1 MANRE
6 QSAEELF
13 GAALDLP
20 PERRA
25 AFLDQACHEE
35 PELRYLVEELL
46 IQNDRVGSFLAEP
59 LFTPH
64 SESDPSAG
72 SFPVGFQ
79 LAAGTKV
86 SRYSIIAPIG
96 YGGMG
101 VIYKAKDTELAR
113 FVALKFLPHAL
124 SQDPQALERL
134 RREARAASAL
144 NHPNICTI
152 YEIGKSENAV
162 FIAMEFLDGLTL
174 KHRISGRALETDVL
188 LSLAIEIADALD
200 AAHAKGI
207 IHRDIKPANILVTDR
222 GHVKIVDFGL
232 AKLAAHVS
240 TSRMTSTET
249 AAGGADNEELT
260 SPGSMLGTIAYMS
273 PEQATAKELDYRT
286 DLFSFGVVLYEM
298 ATGVLPFRGE
308 SAATIFDGILNHAP
322 VPATR
327 INSRLPERINEVID
341 RALEK
346 DRNLR
351 YQHASDI
358 RTDLQRVKR
367 DTELSRL
374 PFEVGTEAAIGART
388 STGGRSLKTGIG
400 RLWKV
405 IVAAVAAI
413 AALAVASYFYFHW
426 SPTLT
431 DKDTIVLADF
441 TNTTGD
447 AVFDGA
453 LRQGLVVELEQ
464 SPFLSLVSEQ
474 RIQQTLRMMG
484 HSPEVRL
491 TPDIA
496 REVCNRTESVGVVD
510 GSIASL
516 GSQYVLGL
524 TAVNCRTGDSLAEE
538 QATVNGKEQ
547 VLKALD
553 AAAARLRGKL
563 GESHSTV
570 QKFDAPIEQATTP
583 SLEALQA
590 YSLGQRSLAVKA
602 DPAAAVPF
610 FRRAIG
616 LDPNFAMAH
625 ALLGLNLA
633 YLGQTGLAAENLRK
647 AYELREGVS
656 EREKFLI
663 ESNYYFLA
671 TGDLEKARQAF
682 ELWNQIYPRDTPP
695 PGNLG
700 AIYINLGQYDKA
712 IEKSREALRLDGG
725 SAASYASLVGCL
737 SLSNRLAEAT
747 RTAQEAQAKNLD
759 STWLHQDL
767 YMLAFLQNDELEMA
781 RQVAWSAGKPG
792 VEDVVLG
799 WEANTAAYSGRLGK
813 ARELSHRAVAS
824 AERAGEMETAAHYEA
839 DAALREGLFGHAA
852 QADKGANSALKLSR
866 DRDAQYGAALA
877 MAFAAWQQGHQIE
890 KLAND
895 LSGRFPEDTSVQFNY
910 LPTLRAQIAVSHN
923 DPSKAIEILQ
933 VASPYELGFPGA
945 GPFMVSLFQFTCAG
959 KHILL

>member
-1 MANRE
+1 
-6 QSAEELF
+6 
-13 GAALDLP
+13 
-20 PERRA
+20 
-25 AFLDQACHEE
+25 
-35 PELRYLVEELL
+35 
-46 IQNDRVGSFLAEP
+46 
-59 LFTPH
+59 
-64 SESDPSAG
+64 
-72 SFPVGFQ
+72 
-79 LAAGTKV
+79 
-86 SRYSIIAPIG
+86 
-96 YGGMG
+96 
-101 VIYKAKDTELAR
+101 
-113 FVALKFLPHAL
+113 
-124 SQDPQALERL
+124 
-134 RREARAASAL
+134 
-144 NHPNICTI
+144 
-152 YEIGKSENAV
+152 
-162 FIAMEFLDGLTL
+162 
-174 KHRISGRALETDVL
+174 
-188 LSLAIEIADALD
+188 
-200 AAHAKGI
+200 
-207 IHRDIKPANILVTDR
+207 
-222 GHVKIVDFGL
+222 
-232 AKLAAHVS
+232 
-240 TSRMTSTET
+240 
-249 AAGGADNEELT
+249 
-260 SPGSMLGTIAYMS
+260 
-273 PEQATAKELDYRT
+273 
-286 DLFSFGVVLYEM
+286 
-298 ATGVLPFRGE
+298 
-308 SAATIFDGILNHAP
+308 
-322 VPATR
+322 
-327 INSRLPERINEVID
+327 
-341 RALEK
+341 
-346 DRNLR
+346 
-351 YQHASDI
+351 
-358 RTDLQRVKR
+358 
-367 DTELSRL
+367 
-374 PFEVGTEAAIGART
+374 
-388 STGGRSLKTGIG
+388 
-400 RLWKV
+400 
-405 IVAAVAAI
+405 
-413 AALAVASYFYFHW
+413 
-426 SPTLT
+426 
-431 DKDTIVLADF
+431 
-441 TNTTGD
+441 
-447 AVFDGA
+447 
-453 LRQGLVVELEQ
+453 
-464 SPFLSLVSEQ
+464 
-474 RIQQTLRMMG
+474 
-484 HSPEVRL
+484 
-491 TPDIA
+491 
-496 REVCNRTESVGVVD
+496 
-510 GSIASL
+510 
-516 GSQYVLGL
+516 
-524 TAVNCRTGDSLAEE
+524 VNCRTGDSLAEE

-945 GPFMVSLFQFTCAG
+945 GPFMVSLFQFKCAG